1 MDDGPKKREE
11 EEKEA
16 RLWKLRE
23 TFLRRRAESKISYKR
38 RRRRAVGL
46 FTPIMDGERVKSKR
60 SVQKDFFRLNIHIF
74 RFLAQHLLSIT
85 SSV

>member
-38 RRRRAVGL
+38 RRR
-46 FTPIMDGERVKSKR
+46 
-60 SVQKDFFRLNIHIF
+60 HIF
-74 RFLAQHLLSIT
+74 VATHCLAER
-85 SSV
+85 SSSTIKGEH